1 MFRSPV
7 RTRTHRPQYNATT
20 ISEIVLS
27 DNCTVSLENGQ
38 NLHYPE
44 AMRSFQHF
52 DAGRPEF
59 APYGFTCEVWEPMR
73 MPRPDRHD
81 EIEINFLDQGRLTY
95 LIGGSRITVES
106 QAVTLF
112 WAAVPH
118 QIIHFEDV
126 THYYVITIPFGWFL
140 QWGLPENLQSQLILG
155 NVLSTQADEAVAAL
169 DKTLFDQWHRD
180 LSASDNEAQ
189 EIVLLELKARL
200 MRLSRSHSRR
210 RPLPVT
216 PRDARSSLASPN
228 LEKAELMASYIA
240 RNFKTRLLIPEI
252 ADSVDLHPDYA
263 ATLFR
268 KTFGTTLNALI
279 TRHRVAEAQRLL
291 ITSDEQIVNIA
302 LSSGFD
308 SLSRFNRAFKE
319 MTGTTPSRFR
329 KQCRSGSSHQ

>member
-1 MFRSPV
+1 
-7 RTRTHRPQYNATT
+7 
-20 ISEIVLS
+20 
-27 DNCTVSLENGQ
+27 
-38 NLHYPE
+38 
-44 AMRSFQHF
+44 MRSYQHF
-52 DAGRPEF
+52 DTGRPEF
-59 APYGFTCEVWEPMR
+59 APYGFTCEVWEPRR

-95 LIGGSRITVES
+95 LIGGKRITVEP

-140 QWGLPENLQSQLILG
+140 RWGLPESLQSQLILG
-155 NVLSTQADEAVAAL
+155 NVLSQQPDQTIGAFDKAL
-169 DKTLFDQWHRD
+169 FEQWHQD
-180 LSASDNEAQ
+180 LSASDSEAQ

-200 MRLSRSHSRR
+200 MRLARSFSRR
-210 RPLPVT
+210 RPHPVA
-216 PRDARSSLASPN
+216 PRDASPSLVSPN
-228 LEKAELMASYIA
+228 IKKAELMANYIA

-252 ADSVDLHPDYA
+252 ASSVQLHPDYA

-268 KTFGTTLNALI
+268 KTFGTTLNTLI

-302 LSSGFD
+302 LSSGFE

-319 MTGTTPSRFR
+319 ATGTTPSRFR
-329 KQCRSGSSHQ
+329 KQCRFSGKHH